1 MVASWDHSVVQRAEA
16 LFAHFGIGVAS
27 LSEPGL
33 PEPSVSSRSPRDTAT
48 TKAGIVASLTDLPA
62 FREERHFSIDELDGR
77 FGPDLPLRSFPEEIT
92 AAHVTQVYDH
102 LIENE
107 WLKSG
112 LPRPREGFEGFFDM
126 IDEVLRNMG
135 CFGPDDRE
143 ASLTS
148 SISLVWPDYEH
159 LVVEARL
166 EGQLA
171 RAPGQNNESGIESYF
186 APTNHFVPSGDVPT
200 LAEMEPEARR
210 AILPSAQVYEAMSH
224 LFKV

>member
-1 MVASWDHSVVQRAEA
+1 MIASWDNAALRRAEA
-16 LFAHFGIGVAS
+16 LFAPFGIGVMS

-33 PEPSVSSRSPRDTAT
+33 PEPSVSSRSPRDAAT
-48 TKAGIVASLTDLPA
+48 TKAGTVASLTGLA
-62 FREERHFSIDELDGR
+62 ALREERHFSIDELDGR

-107 WLKSG
+107 WLQGG
-112 LPRPREGFEGFFDM
+112 LPRLREGFEAFFDM
-126 IDEVLRNMG
+126 IDEVLQSMG

-171 RAPGQNNESGIESYF
+171 RAPGQDHERGIESYF
-186 APTNHFVPSGDVPT
+186 APTNYLVPGGGVPT

-210 AILPSAQVYEAMSH
+210 AILPSAQVYEAMSR